1 VTPAI
6 QKSKVLIGIIL
17 AFAWVCSFL
26 FISSTLIIDFG
37 GGVTVNFKLV
47 VVLVG
52 LLVLFFYHLLYPSN
66 AETTKLS
73 WTAVYTVAWLSL
85 MFFYPFKDLN
95 VDEGTRG
102 AVAFFALVGGLLV
115 CLLWVR
121 FFSDEIVA

>member
-1 VTPAI
+1 MTPAI
-6 QKSKVLIGIIL
+6 QKSKVLIGIVL
-17 AFAWVCSFL
+17 AIAWVCCFL

-73 WTAVYTVAWLSL
+73 WTAVFTIAWLSL

-102 AVAFFALVGGLLV
+102 AVAFFALVGGLLA

>member
-1 VTPAI
+1 MTPAI

-17 AFAWVCSFL
+17 AIVWVCSFL

-73 WTAVYTVAWLSL
+73 WTAVFTIAWLSL

-102 AVAFFALVGGLLV
+102 AVAFFALVGGLLA